1 MRNPNFNFLYSD
13 CCLFIFLDGSAFY
26 LDDFLEKLTGFYR
39 LMAGTVNGYPHF
51 VARAC
56 RNPNNYGASC
66 SYIWYSGYV
75 FDSITTFRT
84 CILVF
89 HIVKLSLN
97 SHIHFSRFGWV
108 VGVGRY
114 IGQTK
119 GVMYTQNK
127 SFCPTNIG
135 IWRYLNQDLQW
146 NDNGDISVTCAS

>member
-1 MRNPNFNFLYSD
+1 MRNPNFEFLYSD

-75 FDSITTFRT
+75 FDTITTFRT

-89 HIVKLSLN
+89 HIDYK
-97 SHIHFSRFGWV
+97 
-108 VGVGRY
+108 
-114 IGQTK
+114 
-119 GVMYTQNK
+119 
-127 SFCPTNIG
+127 C
-135 IWRYLNQDLQW
+135 
-146 NDNGDISVTCAS
+146 

>member
-1 MRNPNFNFLYSD
+1 MRNPNFKFIYSD

-89 HIVKLSLN
+89 ILLSCYRILY
-97 SHIHFSRFGWV
+97 SFLQVRMGCWCWKIHWTDERCHV
-108 VGVGRY
+108 H
-114 IGQTK
+114 TK
-119 GVMYTQNK
+119 
-127 SFCPTNIG
+127 
-135 IWRYLNQDLQW
+135 
-146 NDNGDISVTCAS
+146 

>member
-1 MRNPNFNFLYSD
+1 MILLIIRLIQMCNPNSKFLYSD

-75 FDSITTFRT
+75 FNSITTFRT
-84 CILVF
+84 CILSF
-89 HIVKLSLN
+89 YIVKLLWNFIFISSGLDGLLVLEDTLDRRKVSCTHKIN
-97 SHIHFSRFGWV
+97 HFVRPILVF
-108 VGVGRY
+108 
-114 IGQTK
+114 
-119 GVMYTQNK
+119 
-127 SFCPTNIG
+127 
-135 IWRYLNQDLQW
+135 
-146 NDNGDISVTCAS
+146 GDI